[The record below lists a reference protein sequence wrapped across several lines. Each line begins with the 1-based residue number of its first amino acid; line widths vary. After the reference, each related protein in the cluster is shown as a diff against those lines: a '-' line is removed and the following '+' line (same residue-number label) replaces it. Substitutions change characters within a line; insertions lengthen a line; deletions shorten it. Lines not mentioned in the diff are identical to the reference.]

1 MGRFIEE
8 EDDDDFDGDSFED
21 NTDDFDSGTEEVV
34 ADSATDE
41 RSRMRQYTERRRRIE
56 DLIEEARLRDE
67 LGMYDDDFSDFSNR
81 LH

>member
-8 EDDDDFDGDSFED
+8 EDDFDGDGFED
-21 NTDDFDSGTEEVV
+21 NTEDFDSDSEEVV
-34 ADSATDE
+34 VESATDE

-67 LGMYDDDFSDFSNR
+67 LGIYDDDFSDFNDSLR
-81 LH
+81 